1 MAMCMVLMDM
11 TTIIEKRDMV
21 KRDRM
26 NRDMEKRDVVKRVW

>member
-11 TTIIEKRDMV
+11 STIIEKRDM
-21 KRDRM
+21 M